1 MPTLAAPLD
10 LAKLE
15 ARNLRAH
22 QLGSAPGSPVTGQL
36 YYNTADNTLYWWDG
50 TAWVS
55 ARGGVSSVPD
65 ASPSVKGIVQ
75 LAGDLAGTA
84 ASPQIAAGAVTDA
97 EVAAA
102 NKDGAAATPSMRTLG
117 MGSQQAMNGGNSLYL
132 IGSNNPSAGPI
143 PMSSQRLVSVA
154 DPTSA
159 QDAATKNYVDN
170 LIQGAAWKQPVRC
183 VATTNVGA
191 GSAPGG
197 PQTIDGVTTGNNDRV
212 LLTAQT
218 NPQYNGI
225 YSTNTGSTWSRVA
238 DANQAAD
245 LLNAAVF
252 VEEGTSYSDTAWTC
266 TTNAPITVDTTPL
279 TWIAFTGVADF
290 TAGAGLTKSGN
301 TVDVGAGAGITVNPD
316 SIQVAN
322 NGITNAMLADG
333 AVDLAS
339 ADVTSTLPIAKG
351 GTGQITAKAARETGM
366 GAAGYYHNNGVHAG
380 GTSIAISAATHGL
393 RASRALI
400 VQCQDVS
407 NGNVELPDVQIT
419 AGGDITVLFGVS
431 VAANSK
437 LITVIG

>member
-170 LIQGAAWKQPVRC
+170 LIQGAAWKQPLRC

-238 DANQAAD
+238 DANQAAE

-279 TWIAFTGVADF
+279 TWVAFTGVADF
-290 TAGAGLTKSGN
+290 NAGAGLTKSGN

-322 NGITNAMLADG
+322 NGITNAMIADG

-339 ADVTSTLPIAKG
+339 ADVTNALPLAKG
-351 GTGQITAKAARETGM
+351 GTGQTTAKAARETGM
-366 GAAGYYHNNGVHAG
+366 GAAGYYNNGAVHAA
-380 GTSIAISAATHGL
+380 GTQIVILQSTHGL
-393 RASRALI
+393 RATRCLL
-400 VQCQDVS
+400 VQVQDAG
-407 NGNVELPDVQIT
+407 GNVLLADVTVQLS
-419 AGGDITVLFGVS
+419 GDVYVNFGVS
-431 VAANSK
+431 QAANSI
-437 LITVIG
+437 LVTIIG